1 LSDSAANDKKQSA
14 LGPVS
19 EPTACDK
26 TEAAELQALREGDG
40 QAFEA
45 LVRGQGPRLLAVARR
60 ILRNE
65 EDARDAVQEAFLSVH
80 RKLPQFESRSKLSSW
95 IHQILVNAALMK
107 LRSRRRK
114 PEEPL
119 EAGEPTYDAAG
130 LREGPRRANSLNPEQ
145 LYQRSETASL
155 VRDAMFELP
164 DSYRAVLLLRDIEG
178 FDTRETAELL
188 ETTEG
193 NVKVRLHRARNA
205 LKERLQPLFE
215 EDLS

>member
-1 LSDSAANDKKQSA
+1 MSDSAANDKKQSPP
-14 LGPVS
+14 G
-19 EPTACDK
+19 PTADP
-26 TEAAELQALREGDG
+26 EACPKAEFDELEALRSGE
-40 QAFEA
+40 QKAFEA
-45 LVRGQGPRLLAVARR
+45 LVRRQGPRLLAVARR
-60 ILRNE
+60 ILRHE

-119 EAGEPTYDAAG
+119 EIGEPKYDSVG
-130 LREGPRRANSLNPEQ
+130 FHDGPRRANTLTPEQ
-145 LYQRSETASL
+145 LYQRSETADL
-155 VRDAMFELP
+155 VREAMLELP
-164 DSYRAVLLLRDIEG
+164 DSYRTVLLLRDIEG
-178 FDTRETAELL
+178 FDTKETADLL

-193 NVKVRLHRARNA
+193 NVKVRLHRARSA